1 MNVAASI
8 SDIRQLLKVK
18 VLPRASDS
26 RRVFITGGT
35 GYLGSELIPVLLER
49 GHRVR
54 ALVRPDSKAKVTGG
68 CEVVTG
74 DPLDAK
80 SYRNLI
86 RPSDTFIHLVGVPH
100 PSPSKAEL
108 FRTVDLAAAR
118 EAIQAAAE
126 LGVRHFIY
134 LSVAHPAPVMKA
146 YIAVRSQCEDL
157 LRQQQLNATILRPW
171 YVLGPGRRWPL
182 ALLPLYKLAEW
193 LPATRDG
200 ARRLGLVTLEQM
212 IMSLVQAVESPAR
225 GVRIVEVPEIRTAQ
239 IRLDRDAARQS
250 A

>member
-1 MNVAASI
+1 MAASI

-54 ALVRPDSKAKVTGG
+54 ALVRPDSRAKVTGG

-193 LPATRDG
+193 LPATRAG